1 MGESRQGMANLFAA
15 FADALNAMDD
25 REFDRL
31 LQGKGKLRLVEE
43 EPGKGGNGG
52 DEGKG
57 KNGRKGGKGG
67 KLLEAPPVTDLTES
81 VPELAQ
87 RFQAAAS
94 REEAAAVLA
103 TVDRPRRKEVLLLL
117 AKEFRVNATARD
129 NIRGIERRLIENVVG
144 ARLAAEAIRTVA
156 F

>member
-1 MGESRQGMANLFAA
+1 MGESRQAMANLFAA

-31 LQGKGKLRLVEE
+31 VQGKGKLRLVEK
-43 EPGKGGNGG
+43 EP
-52 DEGKG
+52 GKG
-57 KNGRKGGKGG
+57 KNGGKSG
-67 KLLEAPPVTDLTES
+67 KLPESPDLMES

-87 RFQAAAS
+87 RFEAAAS

-103 TVDRPRRKEVLLLL
+103 TVDGRRRKEVLLLL

>member
-1 MGESRQGMANLFAA
+1 MGESRQAMANLFAA

-25 REFDRL
+25 LEFDRL
-31 LQGKGKLRLVEE
+31 VQGKAKLRLVEK
-43 EPGKGGNGG
+43 EPVKGRN
-52 DEGKG
+52 G
-57 KNGRKGGKGG
+57 KNGGKGG
-67 KLLEAPPVTDLTES
+67 KLLEAPPVTDLTEL

-87 RFQAAAS
+87 RFEAAAS

-117 AKEFRVNATARD
+117 AKEFSVNATARD